1 MAKKNK
7 TEKIVKEEVVEEV
20 VEAVKLDQAVPVKV
34 KQVVKSPKVKKED
47 PPQPV

>member
-1 MAKKNK
+1 MAKKDK
-7 TEKIVKEEVVEEV
+7 TEKVVKEEV

>member
-7 TEKIVKEEVVEEV
+7 TEKVVKEEV

-34 KQVVKSPKVKKED
+34 KQVVESPKVKKED